1 MAADL
6 EEIKLEEK
14 RSEPRS
20 PAAEFYSVEIKL
32 VDPDLIYQFRLR
44 NLSPKGACFLV
55 KEGSEI
61 LAHLQVGQILDM
73 TFYSTDK
80 KSRSEIF
87 CTEIEHITG
96 PEQGGIRGHY
106 QVGLS
111 LLQKVFEG

>member
-1 MAADL
+1 MAADF
-6 EEIKLEEK
+6 EEIELDEK
-14 RSEPRS
+14 RSEPRL
-20 PAAEFYSVEIKL
+20 PVEDFHSVEIKL

-61 LAHLQVGQILDM
+61 LQHLKVHQILDL
-73 TFYSTDK
+73 TFYSTGK
-80 KSRSEIF
+80 QIRPEIF
-87 CTEIEHITG
+87 RTRIEHITG

-111 LLQKVFEG
+111 LLHKIAAG

>member
-1 MAADL
+1 MAAAF
-6 EEIKLEEK
+6 EEIEPDEK

-20 PAAEFYSVEIKL
+20 PAEDFYSVEIKL

-61 LAHLQVGQILDM
+61 LQHLKVDQILDM

-80 KSRSEIF
+80 RSPSEIF
-87 CTEIEHITG
+87 RTQIEHVTG
-96 PEQGGIRGHY
+96 PEQGGLRGHY

-111 LLQKVFEG
+111 LLHKVSAR

>member
-1 MAADL
+1 MAADF
-6 EEIKLEEK
+6 EEIELNEK

-20 PAAEFYSVEIKL
+20 PVEAFYSVEIKL
-32 VDPDLIYQFRLR
+32 VDLDLIYQFRLR

-61 LAHLQVGQILDM
+61 LQHLKVHQILDM

-80 KSRSEIF
+80 RNRSEIF
-87 CTEIEHITG
+87 RTQIEHVTG

-111 LLQKVFEG
+111 LLQKVSAG